1 MGQKNCEGKD
11 RKAGAKLSPFG
22 RGRRINFALK
32 QVSRTSAIAPKASFE
47 TSGEWSS
54 LPFVRKRRCA
64 PHPPPK
70 GHACLILM
78 RQHAAFGPPPWWS
91 GSTLRVELRGKTQ
104 RRAVLKRRKS
114 FLNFIVIIIIWIEW
128 IKIPSDKYSP
138 ISD

>member
-54 LPFVRKRRCA
+54 LPFARKRRCA

-70 GHACLILM
+70 GHAIMRFTILL
-78 RQHAAFGPPPWWS
+78 RKNVCNTFLHENGSFTSAAAMDLYW
-91 GSTLRVELRGKTQ
+91 RGCQ
-104 RRAVLKRRKS
+104 RRGIVFESMRKMAIEDQPYHVPS
-114 FLNFIVIIIIWIEW
+114 F
-128 IKIPSDKYSP
+128 
-138 ISD
+138 